1 MFLYTVRERGVD
13 ILYISVDESQMSVFF
28 LDCFRF
34 CMNDIEYNVVLN
46 KPDLDTYEYEIWK
59 RDNREM
65 SLMKRVTLSLDEF
78 KEYYYADEQAT
89 NYRIINKVIVP
100 AIKKMR

>member
-1 MFLYTVRERGVD
+1 MFLYTVREKGVD
-13 ILYISVDESQMSVFF
+13 IMYISVDEPQMSVFF

-34 CMNDIEYNVVLN
+34 CVNDTEYNVVLN
-46 KPDLDTYEYEIWK
+46 KPDMDTYEYEIWK

-78 KEYYYADEQAT
+78 KEYYYADERTT
-89 NYRIINKVIVP
+89 NYKIINKVIVQ

>member
-1 MFLYTVRERGVD
+1 M
-13 ILYISVDESQMSVFF
+13 YISVDEPQMSVFF
-28 LDCFRF
+28 LDCFRV
-34 CMNDIEYNVVLN
+34 CVNDTEYNVVLN

-78 KEYYYADEQAT
+78 KEYYYADERTT
-89 NYRIINKVIVP
+89 NCRIIDNVIVP
-100 AIKKMR
+100 LIEKMR

>member
-1 MFLYTVRERGVD
+1 MFLYTVREKGVD
-13 ILYISVDESQMSVFF
+13 IMYISVDEPQMSVFF

-34 CMNDIEYNVVLN
+34 CVNDTEYNVVLN

-78 KEYYYADEQAT
+78 KEYYYADERTT
-89 NYRIINKVIVP
+89 NYKIINKVIVQ

>member
-1 MFLYTVRERGVD
+1 MFLYTVREKGVD
-13 ILYISVDESQMSVFF
+13 IMYISVDEPQMSVFF

-34 CMNDIEYNVVLN
+34 CVNDTEYNVVLN
-46 KPDLDTYEYEIWK
+46 KPDWDTYEYEIWK

-78 KEYYYADEQAT
+78 KEYYYADERTT
-89 NYRIINKVIVP
+89 NYKIINKVIVQ

>member
-1 MFLYTVRERGVD
+1 MDTM
-13 ILYISVDESQMSVFF
+13 YISVDESQMSVFF
-28 LDCFRF
+28 LDCFRV
-34 CMNDIEYNVVLN
+34 CVNDTEYNVVLN

-78 KEYYYADEQAT
+78 KEYYYENEKAT